1 MSLLRLAF
9 WLSVVVYLLPSDP
22 QQQARL
28 RATVM
33 SVMGRGSGLCNRG
46 DRACMDGGE
55 FWTTFVRKAE
65 FGVRLVGDI
74 IGGGHTMPYAQT
86 RWDKYPT
93 GRADPRG
100 PTPPPDFDQ
109 PPWRARGGGW

>member
-9 WLSVVVYLLPSDP
+9 WLAVVVYLLPSDP

-33 SVMGRGSGLCNRG
+33 SVMGRGTAFCNRG
-46 DRACMDGGE
+46 DRSCVEGGDV
-55 FWTTFVRKAE
+55 WTTFVRKAE

-74 IGGGHTMPYAQT
+74 IGGGGHAMPYAQAP
-86 RWDKYPT
+86 WDKYPA

-100 PTPPPDFDQ
+100 PAFPPDFDQ
-109 PPWRARGGGW
+109 RGPARGGRW